1 MTTSAALTT
10 TTTAALAIP
19 ESARALVESSI
30 SASTRR
36 AYAGALARLD
46 SFTAGRPLDD
56 ASLAA
61 YVAEL
66 HDAGKSPATIGLTV
80 AAVRFRAKLTGA
92 PSPAGPATDRVLA
105 GARRQGAGRGRGQVA
120 GVTWGHGA

>member
-1 MTTSAALTT
+1 MTAAALATT
-10 TTTAALAIP
+10 TAAALAIP
-19 ESARALVESSI
+19 ESARTLAESSI

-46 SFTAGRPLDD
+46 SFTAGRQLDD

-66 HDAGKSPATIGLTV
+66 GLFAGGGGIL
-80 AAVRFRAKLTGA
+80 R
-92 PSPAGPATDRVLA
+92 
-105 GARRQGAGRGRGQVA
+105 
-120 GVTWGHGA
+120 